1 MKVLIVDD
9 EPLVRRSLARAFQ
22 VKGYQVIE
30 AHDGKSGLELWT
42 KELPDIAFV
51 DVLMPVH
58 TGPQLIELL
67 AEEIRIRTKIVI
79 MSAYTGDFSEH
90 LKKSQDFQK
99 FVLKPFNDVFDIVKM
114 AEELMNSK

>member
-22 VKGYQVIE
+22 AEGHQVFE
-30 AHDGKSGLELWT
+30 ANVGHSGLEVWT
-42 KELPDIAFV
+42 KELPDVAFV
-51 DVLMPVH
+51 DVLMPVY

-67 AEEIRIRTKIVI
+67 SPEIRGRTKIVM
-79 MSAYTGDFSEH
+79 MSAYTGDFSDH

-99 FVLKPFNDVFDIVKM
+99 FVTKPFEDIFDIVKL
-114 AEELMNSK
+114 AEDLMVSK